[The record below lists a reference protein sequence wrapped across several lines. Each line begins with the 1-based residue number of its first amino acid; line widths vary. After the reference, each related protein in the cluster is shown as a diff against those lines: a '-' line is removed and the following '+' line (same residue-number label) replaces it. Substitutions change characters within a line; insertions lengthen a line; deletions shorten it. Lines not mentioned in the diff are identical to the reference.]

1 MKTEAYINTHK
12 KSHFDSAALTI
23 FFGPLGVMYSHM
35 GGGILLTIAAL
46 LLSWTI
52 IVPVGIW
59 IASPLVGASCVA
71 DHNRKLRAKAE
82 MIASGG
88 FLEA

>member
-1 MKTEAYINTHK
+1 MKVEAYIETHK
-12 KSHFDSAALTI
+12 KRHTDSIILTI
-23 FFGPLGVMYSHM
+23 FFGPLGVMYSSI
-35 GGGILLTIAAL
+35 GGGILLTLAAL

-82 MIASGG
+82 MFSGGG
-88 FLEA
+88 FLGV

>member
-1 MKTEAYINTHK
+1 MKEAYINAHK
-12 KSHFDSAALTI
+12 KRHADSLILTI
-23 FFGPLGVMYSHM
+23 FFGPLGVMYSSL
-35 GGGILLTIAAL
+35 GGGVFLTFAAL

-82 MIASGG
+82 MIASGR